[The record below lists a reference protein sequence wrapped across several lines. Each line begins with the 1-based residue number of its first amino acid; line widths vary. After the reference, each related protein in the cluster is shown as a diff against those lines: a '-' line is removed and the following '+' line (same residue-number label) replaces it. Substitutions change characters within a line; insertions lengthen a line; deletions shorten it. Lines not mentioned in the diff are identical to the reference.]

1 MDTFTGYLRQ
11 NGQVGIRNEL
21 LILNLTGLT
30 SKVAERIHQNLNY
43 SKLVSFEYGMGL
55 LNKDKEIC
63 QNVFTGLSLNP
74 NVGGVLL
81 ISADQSRSEI
91 VIEQLKKNK
100 KPFRNIFLGDAG
112 SDPLEM
118 ITTAIKQ
125 GAEILKEISEIKK
138 NQFRLDKICLSVECG
153 LSDPTSGLF
162 ANPLIGKISDK
173 IISSGGI
180 VIIGETMEWLGV
192 ESDLAKRAVSSDVRN
207 QIEKIVLRREKLAID
222 NGINLLGI
230 NPNLNNIEGGLST
243 IEEKAIG
250 SSIKAGSS
258 KIEGVLE
265 YGEIPKKSGLWL
277 MDAPSYTPESLT
289 GFSSAGSQICL
300 FSTGSGNCYSSDLM
314 PTIRITANPETASR
328 LSHQIDHDCSD
339 LISDG
344 NFKKAE
350 NKLLEDLVSVLNG
363 KLCYG
368 EILGE
373 GSETISR
380 FGEAL

>member
-11 NGQVGIRNEL
+11 NGQVGIRNDL

-30 SKVAERIHQNLNY
+30 SKVAERIHQNLNH

-55 LNKDKEIC
+55 LNKDKEIS
-63 QNVFTGLSLNP
+63 QNVFIGLSLNP

-81 ISADQSRSEI
+81 VSADQSRTEI

-100 KPFRNIFLGDAG
+100 KPFRSILLGDVG

-118 ITTAIKQ
+118 INTAIKQ
-125 GAEILKEISEIKK
+125 GAEILKEITEIKK
-138 NQFRLDKICLSVECG
+138 NQFRLEKICLSVECG
-153 LSDPTSGLF
+153 LSDSTSGLF
-162 ANPLIGKISDK
+162 ANPLIGRISDK
-173 IISSGGI
+173 IISSGGT

-192 ESDLAKRAVSSDVRN
+192 ESDLAKRAMSSNVRN

-222 NGINLLGI
+222 NGLDLIGI
-230 NPNLNNIEGGLST
+230 NPNPKNIEGGLST

-289 GFSSAGSQICL
+289 GFASAGSQINL

-339 LISDG
+339 LIRDG
-344 NFKKAE
+344 NFNKAE

-368 EILGE
+368 EILGD